1 MFLVYINSC
10 QASRPNEKKCRKIGK
25 IHFHNKLKSVDFFL
39 LRRSSGAHERIMCDR
54 HGRKIFGYLNLL
66 AFLFFRFAK
75 MFSRTNE
82 KKRKN
87 KNLISAKFPSTA
99 GQDWAS
105 QRRSHRQQLMLKIR
119 FEWLESSRQKY
130 PPKVCKYYFRR
141 KQITNDFIHRFF
153 CVENKR
159 LLSQRVSNWIAHRAS

>member
-39 LRRSSGAHERIMCDR
+39 LRRSSGAHERIMWDR
-54 HGRKIFGYLNLL
+54 TPPWEENLR
-66 AFLFFRFAK
+66 LFKFISVSFFSFRQNVFE
-75 MFSRTNE
+75 NE
-82 KKRKN
+82 RKKRKN

-119 FEWLESSRQKY
+119 LEWLESNRQKY

-141 KQITNDFIHRFF
+141 KQITNDFIHRFLRG
-153 CVENKR
+153 K
-159 LLSQRVSNWIAHRAS
+159 WKAA